1 MLEQLK
7 QKFIEEVIEL
17 LDKLETDLLNLEK
30 NTSDEKLVEEIFR
43 VMHTIKGAAGMYGL
57 DKTVKITHKL
67 ESIYANI
74 RDKKTGIT
82 KNIITTSFNSIDYI
96 RELVESDDKKIKEE
110 DYNNFIEEI
119 ESLIKV
125 TSHSHE
131 QEKKDDDEDI
141 IDLFDDDDASFF
153 ENNDEDDDDV
163 ISFFGD
169 DDQEDDEKKDEII
182 LPKSTYYIIFQPD
195 ADINDRGLNI
205 NSIIEE
211 INEFSNTTKTIEH
224 SYKDGTNENKFFIFW
239 EFFIATEKSEEDI
252 SDIFMFLEDESEI
265 HKLSEDNLLEKNEF
279 NDYLKTNFNIHELL
293 NIDKLKYFCSSLKKE
308 PKKEEKQ
315 EEKKTVLRKKVTTGQ
330 QQNEIVKQ
338 KTQSIKVSS
347 ERLDELMYLVSELI
361 ITNSQLNLHS
371 QQLKDDK
378 IQKIAEKLN
387 KISQQ
392 LKENALSTR
401 LISIKHIM
409 LRFERLVRDL
419 SAELGK
425 EINFVIEG
433 ADTELDK
440 NIIDNLSLPLMHL
453 IRNAIDHG
461 IETPEE
467 RLKLN
472 KSPKGIVRFIAFYS
486 GSNVVIQIRD
496 DGKGID
502 PELIMKNAKE
512 KGFIKEDENLSLKEI
527 YNLLFLPGL
536 STAQTIT
543 GISGRGVGMD
553 AIKQSILKLRGDI
566 EIDSEINLGTS
577 VTIKLPL
584 TLSIIDTMLVSID
597 NNKYLIPISNI
608 EASGKHDHEKLMNY
622 PNERLIEDGK
632 LIPFIYLRKKF
643 DIKTKPL
650 KNERLIFI
658 THNDST
664 VALVFDKI
672 IGEHQA
678 VIKPLGEIF
687 KEQDFI
693 SGASI
698 LGDGTVAL
706 ILDTYK
712 LVKEFSIINKEG

>member
-17 LDKLETDLLNLEK
+17 LDKLEKDLLKLEK

-82 KNIITTSFNSIDYI
+82 KNIITTSFNSTDYI
-96 RELVESDDKKIKEE
+96 RVLVTSDDKGIDQK

-119 ESLIKV
+119 DSLIEKTSNNKV
-125 TSHSHE
+125 VVDKNE
-131 QEKKDDDEDI
+131 DDDTISFFDDDDTI
-141 IDLFDDDDASFF
+141 SLFDDDDDTISLF
-153 ENNDEDDDDV
+153 DDDDDDT
-163 ISFFGD
+163 ISFFD
-169 DDQEDDEKKDEII
+169 NDEKVQKA
-182 LPKSTYYIIFQPD
+182 TYYIIFKPE

-205 NSIIEE
+205 NSILEE
-211 INEFSNTTKTIEH
+211 VNSFSETTKTIEH
-224 SYKDGTNENKFFIFW
+224 SYEEGTNENKFFIFW
-239 EFFIATEKSEEDI
+239 EFFIATDKPEEDI

-265 HKLSEDNLLEKNEF
+265 HKLSEENLLEK
-279 NDYLKTNFNIHELL
+279 DDFNIFLKDNFEINDAL
-293 NIDKLKYFCSSLKKE
+293 NFKKLKEFALSKKENKIKKE
-308 PKKEEKQ
+308 PKKEI
-315 EEKKTVLRKKVTTGQ
+315 KKNVLRKKITTGEQ
-330 QQNEIVKQ
+330 QSEIVRQ
-338 KTQSIKVSS
+338 KTHSIKVSS

-361 ITNSQLNLHS
+361 ITNSQLNLRS
-371 QQLKDDK
+371 QKLNDDG

-387 KISQQ
+387 KISQR

-401 LISIKHIM
+401 LISIKYIM

-419 SAELGK
+419 SDELGK

-467 RLKLN
+467 RVKLN
-472 KSPKGIVRFIAFYS
+472 KSPEGIVRFIAFYS

-502 PELIMKNAKE
+502 PELIIKSAIE
-512 KGFIKEDENLSLKEI
+512 KGFIKEEENLTLKEI

-536 STAQTIT
+536 STAQRIT

-577 VTIKLPL
+577 ITIKLPL

-597 NNKYLIPISNI
+597 DTKYLIPISNI
-608 EASGKHDHEKLMNY
+608 KASGKHDHEILMNY
-622 PNERLIEDGK
+622 PNERLISNGE
-632 LIPFIYLRKKF
+632 LVPFIYLRAKF
-643 DIKTKPL
+643 GIKTKPL
-650 KNERLIFI
+650 KSERLIFV

-712 LVKEFSIINKEG
+712 LVKQFSIINKVS